1 MKSLT
6 VLATGILALYLATSA
21 SAQTKIYITGS
32 TAFRSATTTAIDSVL
47 SGTVTKA
54 SDNATFTSANA
65 VTWEGG
71 NIGGTAVTIKASWSG
86 AVGGLQTVAGSLPVR
101 FLPDGATGTAN
112 PDPRN
117 TANPAESATPDIAMT
132 DNYQAATVFNG
143 TFQGVTYQSLTDS
156 IVGVV
161 SFRWVASN
169 GFPAN
174 QTMSTQ
180 LAQYLFGNGSI
191 PLALY
196 TGDNATD
203 ATRIVFATGRDP
215 DSGTRVTAFAESG
228 IGVFSIVKQYKPT
241 LNATDNTVVDSQQ
254 LYPVQTINGVSTQ
267 FAGNSGESSGGT
279 LRAFMNKTLAAGAYN
294 PGGTGTATAGFYVT
308 YLGASDANT
317 VLTAATKPA
326 VALKWH
332 GVDFST
338 TAIQEG
344 QYTFWGYE
352 HLMFRNGTAGVKLTF
367 ATNLKNQI
375 LGTSAAT
382 LAPNVKFSDMKVS
395 RAADGGL
402 VVADY
407 F

>member
-1 MKSLT
+1 MKSLALLAAG
-6 VLATGILALYLATSA
+6 VLALSWGTTAI
-21 SAQTKIYITGS
+21 AQTTIYITGS
-32 TAFRSATTTAIDSVL
+32 TAFRSATTTAIDAIL

-65 VTWEGG
+65 VTWTGG
-71 NIGGTAVTIKASWSG
+71 DIGGTAVTIKASWSG
-86 AVGGLQTVAGSLPVR
+86 AVGGVQTVAGSLPVR
-101 FLPDGATGTAN
+101 FLPDGATGTSN

-117 TANPAESATPDIAMT
+117 AANPAEVATPDIAMT
-132 DNYQAATVFNG
+132 DNYQSSTLFNG
-143 TFQGVTYQSLTDS
+143 TFNGVTYQSLTDS

-161 SFRWVASN
+161 SFRWVAGN
-169 GFPAN
+169 GFPAS
-174 QTMSTQ
+174 QTMTTQ

-191 PLALY
+191 PLALF
-196 TGDNATD
+196 TGDNAND
-203 ATRIVFATGRDP
+203 ATRLVFATGRDP

-228 IGVFSIVKQYKPT
+228 IGVFSVVKQYKPT
-241 LNATDNTVVDSQQ
+241 LDATDNTIVASQQ

-267 FAGNSGESSGGT
+267 FPGNSGESSGGS
-279 LRAFMNKTLAAGAYN
+279 LRAFMNKTLSTEAYN
-294 PGGTGTATAGFYVT
+294 PGGAGTATAGFYVT
-308 YLGASDANT
+308 YLGAADAAT
-317 VLTAATKPA
+317 VLASATKPA
-326 VALKWH
+326 VALRWH
-332 GVDFST
+332 GIDFST
-338 TAIQEG
+338 TAVQEG

-352 HLMFRNGTAGVKLTF
+352 HLMYRNGTAGAKLTF